1 MPIESNLP
9 DETVN
14 YRRHSPL
21 VEFSLLLGAFMGLLG
36 FFYVGSAVAVSW
48 CVNFIPQ
55 EMEAVVFPMKR
66 ASIMQQ
72 EGSRDSHLVKK
83 EEFLQGILDRIRRTS
98 PEIKLPLQVQITHR
112 PEINAF
118 ALPGGYIVVTDTLLE
133 RARSENELA
142 MVLAHEVGHFKLRHH
157 LRGVGLRILVVAFH
171 AVIGIE
177 PEVLD
182 VSMPAGNFMA
192 LSFSRH
198 DEQAADEF
206 GLGALHRAY
215 GHVGG
220 ATDFF
225 DTMAQG
231 DSQVAGVGYLQTHP
245 QSADRATHLKALMQQ
260 LGYSSQAT
268 IPKPTLLQ

>member
-83 EEFLQGILDRIRRTS
+83 EEFLQGILDRIRRPS

-231 DSQVAGVGYLQTHP
+231 ESQVAGVGYLQTHP

>member
-231 DSQVAGVGYLQTHP
+231 ESQVAGVGYLQTHP